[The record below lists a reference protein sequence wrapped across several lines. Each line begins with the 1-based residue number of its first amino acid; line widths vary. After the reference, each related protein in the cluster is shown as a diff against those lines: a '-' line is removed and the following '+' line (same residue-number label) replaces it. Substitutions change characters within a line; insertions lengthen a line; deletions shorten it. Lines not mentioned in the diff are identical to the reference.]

1 MKRASVW
8 LCIVVVFC
16 LSFVFGQQQQTS
28 SSVAGITVPRLIK
41 FAGAVKDAS
50 GKPQT
55 GVAGITFSLYKEQ
68 QGGAALWMETQ
79 NVELESN
86 GGYSVLLGA
95 TQADGLPTELFT
107 SAEARWLGVQIE
119 KEPEQARVLLVAV
132 PYALKAG
139 DAETLGGKPLSAF
152 QLVTGATSSR
162 GSSLAAQ
169 PAAAEQAN
177 EIVCSSTTAC
187 KTGFVP
193 LFASNGGSAKVTDS
207 IVTQRGGTVTI
218 AGSETATGN
227 ISSGGNLSASGDVNA
242 NGNVGASTVTTVA
255 LTGGVSS
262 TMTGTGNSIAAVQG
276 SATAPGAAG
285 FTFGVIGQSAS
296 DNGRG
301 VFGLAPGAA
310 GVGVIGETTGS
321 SGIGVVGKTLPS
333 SSGSGAAGVYGQL
346 VSPMNSNYGKL
357 QPPAGV
363 WGSTGLSLNNGVG
376 VAGTADDSTAGIF
389 LNNSPS
395 GYFPLLALSF
405 DSSGPLFAAT
415 NISLNKGCFID
426 PVANLFCDGSKNA
439 MVPLDGGKRKVA
451 LAAIESPE
459 NWFEDFGSARL
470 VNGVAVVRFDPDFIQ
485 TVNTEKDYRVFPVPN
500 GDCKGLYVT
509 NKGANSFEVHELGGG
524 TSNVSFDYRI
534 TAIRRNYEAVRFA
547 DQTNKHPSKM
557 LEQMRMAKPASASAP
572 AQLRPASPTAY
583 AVPVAQLTNK

>member
-28 SSVAGITVPRLIK
+28 SSVTGITVPRLIK

-55 GVAGITFSLYKEQ
+55 GGAGITFSLYKEQ

-79 NVELESN
+79 NVELDSN
-86 GGYSVLLGA
+86 GGYTVLLGA

-107 SAEARWLGVQIE
+107 STEARWLGVQIE

-132 PYALKAG
+132 PYALKAS

-218 AGSETATGN
+218 TGSETATGN
-227 ISSGGNLSASGDVNA
+227 ISSGGNLSASGNVNA

-255 LTGGVSS
+255 LIGGVSS

-321 SGIGVVGKTLPS
+321 SGIGVVGKTLNGAGWAF
-333 SSGSGAAGVYGQL
+333 SGSGNALQDRTSGGWVKG
-346 VSPMNSNYGKL
+346 MIFGNTNSG
-357 QPPAGV
+357 
-363 WGSTGLSLNNGVG
+363 GSIVRCFN
-376 VAGTADDSTAGIF
+376 STLPGA
-389 LNNSPS
+389 
-395 GYFPLLALSF
+395 
-405 DSSGPLFAAT
+405 AAT
-415 NISLNKGCFID
+415 TPPCGFSIVLGQT
-426 PVANLFCDGSKNA
+426 G
-439 MVPLDGGKRKVA
+439 A
-451 LAAIESPE
+451 LWADI
-459 NWFEDFGSARL
+459 G
-470 VNGVAVVRFDPDFIQ
+470 
-485 TVNTEKDYRVFPVPN
+485 
-500 GDCKGLYVT
+500 
-509 NKGANSFEVHELGGG
+509 FEVDDRFLGATVQSNVFTIIEACTIDVCNFLPNNHTILIATRDMNGGLIG
-524 TSNVSFDYRI
+524 TSFHLLVY
-534 TAIRRNYEAVRFA
+534 
-547 DQTNKHPSKM
+547 
-557 LEQMRMAKPASASAP
+557 
-572 AQLRPASPTAY
+572 
-583 AVPVAQLTNK
+583 